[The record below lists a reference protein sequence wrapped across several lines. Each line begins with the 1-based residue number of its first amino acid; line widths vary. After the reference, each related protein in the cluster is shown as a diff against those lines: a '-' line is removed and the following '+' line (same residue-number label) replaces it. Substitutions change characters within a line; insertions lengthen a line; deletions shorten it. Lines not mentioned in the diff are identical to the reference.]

1 MATIWYFSRMT
12 NRHLKQKIPA
22 VLFIQPGFSI
32 VIRHYSTIHFSIFRI
47 FASKFTPILNIR
59 RLPPVSKGSASYFSL
74 IYRKVS
80 SAVPSSLN
88 SITLINQ
95 SSLINIEITVFPD
108 FSKVLYANGIY
119 LTTHTLLKFFKLQ
132 CNSMRTFLLKP
143 PNLQLFLIHMFS
155 GTHVEMQ
162 YRISVPFLLQCL
174 YGQSLKQ
181 WFPSLEITVKGTGK
195 QWFPKTSRTT

>member
-1 MATIWYFSRMT
+1 MT

-74 IYRKVS
+74 IYRKAS

-181 WFPSLEITVKGTGK
+181 
-195 QWFPKTSRTT
+195 